1 MPAFTL
7 PRTTPPPLN
16 IVDSIMA
23 RSSAPTVQMHRQFA
37 AAQPSLPFEIF
48 LAVMDVLIAEA
59 VLQASLDQT
68 RFWLVYLKDS
78 PSKIAL
84 ADTSIISGCPHALRH
99 QVVRFD
105 SLRLALQ
112 ATRKTRDM
120 VHRKILRFPM
130 TKHRQS
136 TDLIVDAAS
145 ERVDGT
151 ISVADM
157 ERDYLQAVHLPTPLG
172 DSMLRS
178 VQKLWLPF
186 VHLLHESNPRAL
198 AGIAAFPSLRTITFM
213 VDDYL
218 PTLDLPGR
226 RHHSP
231 VPLMNPFFPDLEQWM
246 ASSAGFHAMWRP
258 FAKRGVRLYG
268 VRFDTGAEQPFLEVV
283 STPNGMHS
291 IGGMFLHP
299 DCGGCWRC
307 ARHGEDAYWDDL
319 ADETPDDE

>member
-1 MPAFTL
+1 MPVFTFPGCAL
-7 PRTTPPPLN
+7 RLGGETWVQFLEAHRLDDTAPLN
-16 IVDSIMA
+16 IVDGIMA
-23 RSSAPTVQMHRQFA
+23 HSSAPTVQMHRQLA
-37 AAQPSLPFEIF
+37 AVQPSLPFEIF

-59 VLQASLDQT
+59 VLEASFDPT

-84 ADTSIISGCPHALRH
+84 ADASIISGCPHALTH

-105 SLRLALQ
+105 PLRLALQ

-120 VHRKILRFPM
+120 ALEVPAVPDDEAPPINQSHRR
-130 TKHRQS
+130 R
-136 TDLIVDAAS
+136 
-145 ERVDGT
+145 
-151 ISVADM
+151 
-157 ERDYLQAVHLPTPLG
+157 AVHLPTPLG
-172 DSMLRS
+172 DSILRS

-186 VHLLHESNPRAL
+186 VQLLHESNPRAL
-198 AGIAAFPSLRTITFM
+198 AGIAAFPNLRTITFM
-213 VDDYL
+213 VGDYL

-226 RHHSP
+226 RHRSP

-246 ASSAGFHAMWRP
+246 ASSVGFRAMWRP

-283 STPNGMHS
+283 ITPNGLHS

-299 DCGGCWRC
+299 DCGGCWCC

>member
-1 MPAFTL
+1 
-7 PRTTPPPLN
+7 
-16 IVDSIMA
+16 
-23 RSSAPTVQMHRQFA
+23 MHRQLA

-59 VLQASLDQT
+59 VLEASFNPT
-68 RFWLVYLKDS
+68 GFWLVYLKDS

-84 ADTSIISGCPHALRH
+84 ADASIISGCPHALTH

-120 VHRKILRFPM
+120 VHRKFLRFPM
-130 TKHRQS
+130 TEHRQS
-136 TDLIVDAAS
+136 TDLIVDAWVLPDIDFIIPFWTDERAS
-145 ERVDGT
+145 EMVDGT

-178 VQKLWLPF
+178 VQKLWLPL

-198 AGIAAFPSLRTITFM
+198 AGIAAFPNLRTITFM
-213 VDDYL
+213 
-218 PTLDLPGR
+218 
-226 RHHSP
+226 
-231 VPLMNPFFPDLEQWM
+231 WM
-246 ASSAGFHAMWRP
+246 ASSAGFRAMWRP

-283 STPNGMHS
+283 TPNGLQS
-291 IGGMFLHP
+291 IGGVFLHP
-299 DCGGCWRC
+299 DCAGCWRC

-319 ADETPDDE
+319 ADEAPRR